1 MSGERV
7 TRGRLSSLDLIP
19 EEGHDDIVW
28 AMAQLNE
35 RKRSQEDIRFELN
48 DRLAVKGIDAIS
60 KSAFNRRA
68 VRIALAQA
76 RREEDAAVYE
86 AIAAKLSPEK
96 IDEAAIVVGELL
108 KSAIAAHAER
118 DAMSLSS
125 EDVLNLAKGYQAAV
139 MAMSQSAEY
148 KRKRMAEFA
157 AKVDEAADAVKKA
170 PGITA
175 ETRKKIME
183 QLGVVRADLQ
193 KGG

>member
-1 MSGERV
+1 MAGERV

-28 AMAQLNE
+28 AMGELNE

-48 DRLAVKGIDAIS
+48 DRLAVKGIDPIS

-68 VRIALAQA
+68 VRIALVQA
-76 RREEDAAVYE
+76 RREEDAAVYSS
-86 AIAAKLSPEK
+86 IAAKLSPEK

-157 AKVDEAADAVKKA
+157 AKVDEAAEAVKKA

-175 ETRKKIME
+175 DTRRKIME